1 MGADMRGGEAGAD
14 NLAAAVTMF
23 GVGTSRQDV
32 GSAGS
37 WVTGEG
43 AEVTFFETMIEAVN
57 SFNALRSGERERV
70 GTSADN
76 RAIFL
81 V

>member
-14 NLAAAVTMF
+14 NLAAVTMF
-23 GVGTSRQDV
+23 RVGTSRQYV

-43 AEVTFFETMIEAVN
+43 VEVTFFETMIEAVN
-57 SFNALRSGERERV
+57 SFNAPRSGGRERV
-70 GTSADN
+70 WTSADN